1 MTLEYNQQEKILHE
15 SRKTNPCNLSPSFC
29 SIGAEILLVHS
40 AKLRTC
46 IDLYLLLLW
55 LGVLPISRIRVLFL
69 AAIQA
74 FLHSFYGKF
83 KFA

>member
-1 MTLEYNQQEKILHE
+1 MTLEYNQQGKILHE
-15 SRKTNPCNLSPSFC
+15 SRKTNPCNLSPSFY
-29 SIGAEILLVHS
+29 SIGVAILLVHL

-46 IDLYLLLLW
+46 IGLYLLLFR
-55 LGVLPISRIRVLFL
+55 LGVLPIAHICILFL

-74 FLHSFYGKF
+74 SLHSFYGKF